1 MRKDTLFSVLSRAPW
16 WISIAAAAV
25 SFAIVRQFLPDIA
38 AIFATLPFIGIAFYA
53 GWRQLRTESAS
64 NPDEII
70 AKMRGMSWE
79 NFSALIAEAF
89 RRDGYRVIEIFKGAV
104 DLQVDKKGRVAI
116 VSCKRWK
123 VAQTGIG
130 PLRELLAA
138 KPALDA
144 QDCIYVTTGAFTA
157 NARAYATEKNIQLIS
172 DAALAE
178 LVARVERSKRG
189 WFRR

>member
-53 GWRQLRTESAS
+53 GWQQLRTQSVS

-116 VSCKRWK
+116 VS
-123 VAQTGIG
+123 
-130 PLRELLAA
+130 
-138 KPALDA
+138 
-144 QDCIYVTTGAFTA
+144 
-157 NARAYATEKNIQLIS
+157 
-172 DAALAE
+172 
-178 LVARVERSKRG
+178 
-189 WFRR
+189 